1 LGLTVS
7 TAERLLIRQF
17 ASMAQDRIAQ
27 RFRVN
32 KPATIDY
39 GGDKYQCMVRDISS
53 TGAAL
58 EISEFAQIVR
68 RAKAFTLLIPEDR
81 LRLSCRVVWQRD
93 FRMGVAF
100 E

>member
-1 LGLTVS
+1 MV
-7 TAERLLIRQF
+7 
-17 ASMAQDRIAQ
+17 QDRIAP
-27 RFRVN
+27 RYRVN

-39 GGDKYQCMVRDISS
+39 GGDKYPCMVRDISS

-58 EISEFAQIVR
+58 ELSGLAQIVR

-93 FRMGVAF
+93 YRVGVAF

>member
-1 LGLTVS
+1 M
-7 TAERLLIRQF
+7 I
-17 ASMAQDRIAQ
+17 QDRVAH

-39 GGDKYQCMVRDISS
+39 GGDKYHCMVRDISS

-58 EISEFAQIVR
+58 ELSEFAQMVR
-68 RAKAFTLLIPEDR
+68 RAKAFTLLIPEHR
-81 LRLSCRVVWQRD
+81 LRLPCRVVWQRD
-93 FRMGVAF
+93 FRMGVVF

>member
-1 LGLTVS
+1 MVQG
-7 TAERLLIRQF
+7 
-17 ASMAQDRIAQ
+17 RIAP
-27 RFRVN
+27 RYRVN

-39 GGDKYQCMVRDISS
+39 GGDKYPCMVRDISS

-58 EISEFAQIVR
+58 ELSGLAQIVR

-93 FRMGVAF
+93 YRVGVAF

>member
-1 LGLTVS
+1 MV
-7 TAERLLIRQF
+7 
-17 ASMAQDRIAQ
+17 QDRIAP
-27 RFRVN
+27 RYRVN

-39 GGDKYQCMVRDISS
+39 GGDKYPCMVRDISS

-58 EISEFAQIVR
+58 ELSGLAQIVR

-93 FRMGVAF
+93 YRVGVAF
-100 E
+100 D

>member
-1 LGLTVS
+1 MV
-7 TAERLLIRQF
+7 
-17 ASMAQDRIAQ
+17 QDRIAP
-27 RFRVN
+27 RYRVN

-39 GGDKYQCMVRDISS
+39 GGDKYPCMVRDISS

-58 EISEFAQIVR
+58 ELSDLAQIVR

-93 FRMGVAF
+93 YRVGVAF

>member
-1 LGLTVS
+1 MV
-7 TAERLLIRQF
+7 
-17 ASMAQDRIAQ
+17 QDRIAP
-27 RFRVN
+27 RYRVN

-39 GGDKYQCMVRDISS
+39 GGDKYPCMVRDISS

-58 EISEFAQIVR
+58 ELSGLAQIVR
-68 RAKAFTLLIPEDR
+68 CAKAFTLLIPEDR

-93 FRMGVAF
+93 YRVGVAF

>member
-1 LGLTVS
+1 MRVT
-7 TAERLLIRQF
+7 F
-17 ASMAQDRIAQ
+17 AAGRISMVQDRIAP
-27 RFRVN
+27 RYRVN

-39 GGDKYQCMVRDISS
+39 GGDKYPCTVRDISS

-58 EISEFAQIVR
+58 ELSDLAQIVR

-81 LRLSCRVVWQRD
+81 LRLSCRVVWQREY
-93 FRMGVAF
+93 RVGVAF

>member
-1 LGLTVS
+1 MLRPDAFQVVHN
-7 TAERLLIRQF
+7 
-17 ASMAQDRIAQ
+17 RIAQ

-39 GGDKYQCMVRDISS
+39 GGDKYPCMVRDISG

-58 EISEFAQIVR
+58 ELSDLAQIVR
-68 RAKAFTLLIPEDR
+68 RAKAFTLLIPEDK
-81 LRLSCRVVWQRD
+81 LVLACRVVWQRD
-93 FRMGVAF
+93 YRMGVAF

>member
-1 LGLTVS
+1 
-7 TAERLLIRQF
+7 
-17 ASMAQDRIAQ
+17 MAQDRIAQ

-39 GGDKYQCMVRDISS
+39 GGDKYQCMVRIDISS

-58 EISEFAQIVR
+58 EISEFAQIVG
-68 RAKAFTLLIPEDR
+68 RAKAFTLLIPKDR
-81 LRLSCRVVWQRD
+81 LRPSCRVVWQRD